1 MQAIV
6 HNGFL
11 FPFGSG
17 VWYETNV
24 LVCSEMQ
31 SLTSFPP
38 PSNTHT
44 HTPPRLMTLHFAPSP
59 TPDLLHLLANIS
71 GLLGL
76 DPPNDDSSTPMAGLM
91 GQCQD
96 WTG

>member
-1 MQAIV
+1 MRLMCLYA
-6 HNGFL
+6 L
-11 FPFGSG
+11 K
-17 VWYETNV
+17 
-24 LVCSEMQ
+24 C

-38 PSNTHT
+38 LSNTHT

-59 TPDLLHLLANIS
+59 TPDLLHLLANVS

-91 GQCQD
+91 G
-96 WTG
+96 

>member
-1 MQAIV
+1 MRLMCLYAESDII
-6 HNGFL
+6 
-11 FPFGSG
+11 
-17 VWYETNV
+17 
-24 LVCSEMQ
+24 
-31 SLTSFPP
+31 PP
-38 PSNTHT
+38 PLSNTHT

-59 TPDLLHLLANIS
+59 TPDLLHLLVNVS